1 MPTFFVNKTDQIL
14 FQFQLIILCT
24 NLKYFQFK
32 CCYIQGLPLPTA
44 NFHLFHMTPAT
55 KLHIIYLDLKMQELE
70 VLSFL
75 TFPKKKWEIGFRFTC
90 RILDMLEFMKFLKI
104 FLINNRIFA

>member
-1 MPTFFVNKTDQIL
+1 
-14 FQFQLIILCT
+14 
-24 NLKYFQFK
+24 
-32 CCYIQGLPLPTA
+32 
-44 NFHLFHMTPAT
+44 MTPAT

-75 TFPKKKWEIGFRFTC
+75 TFPKKKWEIGIRFTWG
-90 RILDMLEFMKFLKI
+90 IVDMLEFMKFLKI